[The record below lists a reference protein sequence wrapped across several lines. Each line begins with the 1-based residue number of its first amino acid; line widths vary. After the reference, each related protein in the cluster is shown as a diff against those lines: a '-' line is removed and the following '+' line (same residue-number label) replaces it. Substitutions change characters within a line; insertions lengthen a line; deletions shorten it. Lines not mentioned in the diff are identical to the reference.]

1 MIPIVKIAA
10 AAALIAVSGVS
21 LFAQSASTVK
31 VSDFGAVPDDGK
43 CDIAAIREAIKYAKE
58 TGATRIQF
66 ESGTYDLFVE
76 DPSKDIPII
85 INSHPNL
92 EFTGVCSKN
101 KKPKTLFLRRY
112 DFKPN
117 ISGAPILQVQ
127 DCPNFK
133 LKNVAFDNFP
143 RYMTCGEVVKLD
155 ENGATVKIPDGNPY
169 FDKTVLWCAN
179 VWDAKTKNLKK
190 KPSLTFGGKNVE
202 DRIGELTAHI
212 EGDPKDRLL
221 RINSPEIASQL
232 ELGEVLSWNFGWLG
246 LQVSLI
252 TCQNLHLENVS
263 TYSAIGFCM
272 QASRCRN
279 VFAKNVRF
287 ERKGNQMHVGSRD
300 AWKLYS
306 CRGTAVIEDCYFEGV
321 RWDAQNVHGIFGW
334 VEKIIDKKTAM
345 LTNNLYGLGSIKVP
359 LKTKV
364 GFCKNRDEQTMLTL
378 LSYKKAGKAENGKT
392 QIEATF
398 AEDIPDF
405 ASKSTV
411 CQFYGMNLDSYTLIN
426 STFRNIAGTASLIR
440 NENANIIG
448 NKFDHIMY
456 PAVCAGGAFAEV
468 EGVNGKNIHIANNTF
483 DTCGWQSRH
492 GGVGAIAVRIQY
504 SGRTPK
510 EQTPF
515 LKDVFISSN
524 TIKNCD
530 VGIDVQ
536 DARDLFISGNMFENV
551 GTPILHSNNP
561 DAIISNNIEKPSDK

>member
-1 MIPIVKIAA
+1 
-10 AAALIAVSGVS
+10 
-21 LFAQSASTVK
+21 
-31 VSDFGAVPDDGK
+31 
-43 CDIAAIREAIKYAKE
+43 
-58 TGATRIQF
+58 
-66 ESGTYDLFVE
+66 
-76 DPSKDIPII
+76 
-85 INSHPNL
+85 
-92 EFTGVCSKN
+92 
-101 KKPKTLFLRRY
+101 
-112 DFKPN
+112 
-117 ISGAPILQVQ
+117 
-127 DCPNFK
+127 
-133 LKNVAFDNFP
+133 
-143 RYMTCGEVVKLD
+143 
-155 ENGATVKIPDGNPY
+155 
-169 FDKTVLWCAN
+169 
-179 VWDAKTKNLKK
+179 
-190 KPSLTFGGKNVE
+190 
-202 DRIGELTAHI
+202 
-212 EGDPKDRLL
+212 
-221 RINSPEIASQL
+221 
-232 ELGEVLSWNFGWLG
+232 
-246 LQVSLI
+246 
-252 TCQNLHLENVS
+252 
-263 TYSAIGFCM
+263 
-272 QASRCRN
+272 
-279 VFAKNVRF
+279 
-287 ERKGNQMHVGSRD
+287 
-300 AWKLYS
+300 
-306 CRGTAVIEDCYFEGV
+306 
-321 RWDAQNVHGIFGW
+321 
-334 VEKIIDKKTAM
+334 
-345 LTNNLYGLGSIKVP
+345 
-359 LKTKV
+359 
-364 GFCKNRDEQTMLTL
+364 MLTL

-536 DARDLFISGNMFENV
+536 DARDLFISGNVFENV